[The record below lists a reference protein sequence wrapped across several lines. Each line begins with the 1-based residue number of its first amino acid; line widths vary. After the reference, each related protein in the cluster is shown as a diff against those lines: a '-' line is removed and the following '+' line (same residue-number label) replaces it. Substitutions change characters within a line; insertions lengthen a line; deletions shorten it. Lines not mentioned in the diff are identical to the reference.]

1 MKASFTS
8 RIHCSVLAA
17 TLVALPCHSSEAH
30 AAQATAPTAPATP
43 PATGTTPTTG
53 TPEDS
58 NRGVDGTG
66 AITAPGETPTEV
78 PGETPAEAAEP
89 TPEPPPPEVIAP
101 PAPPPAPVGP
111 QRPPEPT
118 VANGKYKAKGTGLM
132 IAGGS
137 LFGLGIAGVI
147 TSFFLTKCDEPA
159 NSFACKNKQNNT
171 FSVPA
176 TAAAALLGAVLLS
189 VGIGYRVR
197 YKKWE
202 NWKPTNTPPKTAVYP
217 TLLRGGAG
225 VGYTLNF

>member
-30 AAQATAPTAPATP
+30 AAQATAPATP
-43 PATGTTPTTG
+43 PATGTMPTTG

>member
-1 MKASFTS
+1 
-8 RIHCSVLAA
+8 
-17 TLVALPCHSSEAH
+17 
-30 AAQATAPTAPATP
+30 
-43 PATGTTPTTG
+43 
-53 TPEDS
+53 
-58 NRGVDGTG
+58 
-66 AITAPGETPTEV
+66 
-78 PGETPAEAAEP
+78 
-89 TPEPPPPEVIAP
+89 
-101 PAPPPAPVGP
+101 
-111 QRPPEPT
+111 
-118 VANGKYKAKGTGLM
+118 M

-137 LFGLGIAGVI
+137 LFGLGLIGVV
-147 TSFFLTKCDEPA
+147 TSYFLTKCDEPA

-225 VGYTLNF
+225 IGYTLNF

>member
-30 AAQATAPTAPATP
+30 AAQATAPATP